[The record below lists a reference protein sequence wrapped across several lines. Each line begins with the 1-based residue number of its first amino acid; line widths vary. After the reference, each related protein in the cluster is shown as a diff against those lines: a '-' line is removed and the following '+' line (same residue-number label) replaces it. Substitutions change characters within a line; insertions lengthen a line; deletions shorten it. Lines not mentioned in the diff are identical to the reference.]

1 MNVGIYSLHW
11 DNIDP
16 RVPQYQKR
24 VFDRFQL
31 PIAQH
36 RIDGIDHGEWMDW
49 VLGRNEDVDL
59 IVFFDADC
67 IPVNK
72 EKVMGYIERA
82 TNGTL
87 VGNEQASNHLDASR
101 SFAAPSFL
109 CVNRRLWK
117 QLGKP
122 SCKAHYDGDV
132 AQMLTD
138 TWQYR
143 NLPVVMLPVTSF
155 EVAKWDLPNRPQ
167 SYGIGTTYGDATYHL
182 FEVRDN
188 TNIERF
194 INKAEEIL
202 R

>member
-1 MNVGIYSLHW
+1 
-11 DNIDP
+11 
-16 RVPQYQKR
+16 
-24 VFDRFQL
+24 
-31 PIAQH
+31 
-36 RIDGIDHGEWMDW
+36 
-49 VLGRNEDVDL
+49 
-59 IVFFDADC
+59 
-67 IPVNK
+67 
-72 EKVMGYIERA
+72 
-82 TNGTL
+82 
-87 VGNEQASNHLDASR
+87 
-101 SFAAPSFL
+101 
-109 CVNRRLWK
+109 
-117 QLGKP
+117 
-122 SCKAHYDGDV
+122 
-132 AQMLTD
+132 MLTD